1 MTAPASG
8 ANSSTGAISAMTAP
22 VTPSPEPVSRNTSTT
37 RATELKVSPQRET
50 VWAANR
56 RR

>member
-22 VTPSPEPVSRNTSTT
+22 VTQAGAGQAEH
-37 RATELKVSPQRET
+37 QHD
-50 VWAANR
+50 
-56 RR
+56 